1 MIPRNK
7 RRINPLR
14 DSLILR
20 AMIVSS
26 KRGAAWKDQANQD
39 KFSEIL
45 DKLNLKDGG
54 KLRDKNS
61 GGSRTY
67 LAQFEALGLIL
78 DDKKEGLKLTQ
89 AGEDLNNLHEPTST
103 LAYQLLKFQ
112 YPSTYSLKTAV
123 GIARDIV
130 IRPFL
135 FILELALDPQLNGL
149 TDKDLMIPVVHA
161 KTHNDFDKCKEK
173 ILELRRDSSIEAVI
187 PNDSSIRTNKS
198 QDSSYQERI
207 DDIKNIANTF
217 KNYLQG
223 VGLIQFFSLEDGVK
237 RFKTNNDY
245 VDLIKKTK
253 QSPFID
259 FLNLPGDQAQFQYGK
274 RIDSLKDT
282 RRIFMPSS
290 DPRLATLEGVLQDL
304 FLKEI
309 HLPAPHEIIESFIN
323 DTTKKFQL
331 SDKNIV
337 RNAINPFLFDRA
349 DHTQR
354 LIELASGGTQ
364 TAEAFEKTIS
374 NIFQY
379 EFGFQSEWT
388 GRKRRPLGE
397 VGAYADVFVVEFDRN
412 YCGIID
418 AKSTKNTYDLPHSDV
433 VKMVQTYI
441 PATKELFNTRKNLE
455 LKFIAYV
462 SHIITPGSLDR
473 AHEIFKKGNIPVSL
487 ISAYELN
494 SMRESNQFKHN
505 PIAVTNR
512 FLKQDVNQ
520 IF

>member
-26 KRGAAWKDQANQD
+26 KRGTAWKDQVNQD
-39 KFSEIL
+39 SFSETL
-45 DKLNLKDGG
+45 DKLALKGGG

-67 LAQFEALGLIL
+67 LSQFEALGLIL

-89 AGEDLNNLHEPTST
+89 AGEDLNNLHEPTAT
-103 LAYQLLKFQ
+103 LAYQLIKFQ
-112 YPSTYSLKTAV
+112 YPSTYSLKTGV

-135 FILELALDPQLNGL
+135 FILELALDPDLNGL
-149 TDKDLMIPVVHA
+149 TDKDLIIPVVHA
-161 KTHNDFDKCKEK
+161 KTHDDYDKCKEK
-173 ILELRRDSSIEAVI
+173 ILELRRDGSIEAVI
-187 PNDSSIRTNKS
+187 PNDASIRTNKS
-198 QDSSYQERI
+198 QDSSYEERI
-207 DDIKNIANTF
+207 EDIRNIANTF

-245 VDLIKKTK
+245 LDLIKKIK

-259 FLNLPGDQAQFQYGK
+259 FLNLSEDQAQFQYGK

-282 RRIFMPSS
+282 RRIFMPST
-290 DPRLATLEGVLQDL
+290 DPRLASIEGELQDL

-309 HLPAPHEIIESFIN
+309 HLPAPQEVIETFIS

-337 RNAINPFLFDRA
+337 RKAIEPFLLDRA

-397 VGAYADVFVVEFDRN
+397 VGAYADIFVVEFNRD

-441 PATKELFNTRKNLE
+441 PATKELFSTRKNLE

-473 AHEIFKKGNIPVSL
+473 AYEIYKNRNIPVSL

-494 SMRESNQFKHN
+494 NMRESNTFKAN
-505 PIAVTNR
+505 PEAVTNR
-512 FLKQDVNQ
+512 LSENSVNRL
-520 IF
+520 F